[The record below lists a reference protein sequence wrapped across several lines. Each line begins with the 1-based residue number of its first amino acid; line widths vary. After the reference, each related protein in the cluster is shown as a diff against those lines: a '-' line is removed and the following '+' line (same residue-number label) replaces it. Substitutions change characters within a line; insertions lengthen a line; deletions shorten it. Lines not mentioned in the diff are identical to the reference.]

1 MSAGASTVQDTGA
14 AARSFTQGRGGSPS
28 GPKPQAAQPPFSG
41 YEGGFAAKFGR
52 LGEPSL
58 PGITRRR
65 FSPTRRLYEPEGS

>member
-1 MSAGASTVQDTGA
+1 MSAGASTVQDTRA

-52 LGEPSL
+52 
-58 PGITRRR
+58 RRR
-65 FSPTRRLYEPEGS
+65 DIPTWDYETPLLSEPEGS